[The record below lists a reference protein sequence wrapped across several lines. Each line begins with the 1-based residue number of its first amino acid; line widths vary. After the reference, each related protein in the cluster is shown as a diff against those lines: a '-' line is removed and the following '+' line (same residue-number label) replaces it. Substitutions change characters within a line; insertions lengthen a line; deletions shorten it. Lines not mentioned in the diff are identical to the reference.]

1 MLNTVKGDF
10 SHSHKNQS
18 ILLHGQQIV
27 NFQHTLNILKFHQY
41 M

>member
-1 MLNTVKGDF
+1 MLNTLRGDICPF
-10 SHSHKNQS
+10 TQNQS

-27 NFQHTLNILKFHQY
+27 EFQHTPNILGVHQY